1 MRAQGR
7 VLQAILRCVDELS
20 SHRGCQPSKLGA
32 ALVAILRPPVGASGA
47 DVTRVDIDMGEAEEN
62 AEPAHD
68 DTALVGPEAGVTAA
82 FAQIGIRG
90 LSCPPPYAE
99 YCRPR
104 GADSNA
110 YASAMATSSMTSSRR
125 SGDEVEAEHNAAS
138 SQGPPPAS
146 FPSVMEKEGDE
157 AAPSTHVRGP
167 AVEAGDAAQGVGKK
181 KNKSLRK
188 RAHAAAEAA
197 LQALLVDHKQTAAAS
212 KRVIMRRHRCGL
224 PCLPLLEA
232 LDARMHKQALA
243 VISAIKAH
251 GVAMDALAAA
261 HAAGGA
267 AAPADAAAE
276 RARAVLQ
283 ECVQEHRTILADI
296 MAAVAKEEA
305 TAASADE
312 PHAAVSPV

>member
-1 MRAQGR
+1 
-7 VLQAILRCVDELS
+7 
-20 SHRGCQPSKLGA
+20 
-32 ALVAILRPPVGASGA
+32 
-47 DVTRVDIDMGEAEEN
+47 
-62 AEPAHD
+62 
-68 DTALVGPEAGVTAA
+68 
-82 FAQIGIRG
+82 
-90 LSCPPPYAE
+90 
-99 YCRPR
+99 
-104 GADSNA
+104 
-110 YASAMATSSMTSSRR
+110 MTSSRR

-312 PHAAVSPV
+312 PHAAVSPVRRIEAIGAAIEGEEASPPSCAAGLRRGRGRRLWGVTSPGEAEWASFCGLQRGGSSRLASERL